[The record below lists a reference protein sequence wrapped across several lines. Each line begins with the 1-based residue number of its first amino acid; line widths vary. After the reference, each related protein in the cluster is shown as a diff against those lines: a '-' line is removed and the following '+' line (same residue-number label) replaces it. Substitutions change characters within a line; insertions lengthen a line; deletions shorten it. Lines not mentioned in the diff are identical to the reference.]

1 MTKNINRKFQNLLDG
16 EVSRPITANA
26 SSDLPIFPLV
36 YKIECAGGA
45 TANYDITISEKCQVI
60 DVYIVNNAA
69 GDTSDTVQVTN
80 GTGSNHISNAMSN
93 AGAAGV
99 VVAASSLS
107 ATHRTLAAGDTIRV
121 TQTDN
126 SGSDAAATSVYVIVY
141 RTA

>member
-1 MTKNINRKFQNLLDG
+1 MTKNINRKLQNLLDG
-16 EVSRPITANA
+16 ESSRPVTANA
-26 SSDLPIFPLV
+26 TSSLALFPLL

-45 TANYDITISEKCQVI
+45 TANYDIVVAESCQVI
-60 DVYIVNNAA
+60 DAYIVNNAA
-69 GDTSDTVQVTN
+69 GDTSDTVQITK
-80 GTGSNHISNAMSN
+80 GTGSNHITNAMSN

-99 VVAASSLS
+99 VV

-126 SGSDAAATSVYVIVY
+126 SGGDAAATSVYVIVY

>member
-107 ATHRTLAAGDTIRV
+107 ATHRNIAAGTTLRA